1 MTTNNQNSEETL
13 QQGGPQTN
21 EQGQREQS
29 GASPSPPRQQ
39 L

>member
-29 GASPSPPRQQ
+29 GAFPPPRQQ